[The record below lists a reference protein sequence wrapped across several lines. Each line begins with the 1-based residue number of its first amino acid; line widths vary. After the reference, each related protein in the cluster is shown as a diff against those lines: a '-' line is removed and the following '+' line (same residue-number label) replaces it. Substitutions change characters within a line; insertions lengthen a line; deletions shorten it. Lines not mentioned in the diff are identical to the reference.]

1 MKNLFLSFF
10 LVCFLQP
17 ILSQVK
23 TQNFE
28 SKILQQYR
36 NIKIYVPKSYK
47 QDSTKVYPLAVILD
61 AQDLFDV
68 YVANSKLLA
77 RKQEAPEQIIVG
89 IPQAE
94 SRMED
99 CAYDQGTDRPV
110 GFSKDFKDFIDLE
123 LLPNIDDTYR
133 LSPFKVIVGRSLTAN
148 FINYF
153 FIDKQPIF
161 NAFINLNPSYARGMA
176 AFIRNKIPSLSIPTY
191 YYMSSGSYNS
201 KDKKSRIKG
210 MFSLFDAYNSP
221 FLNYKMVNFNE
232 VTYTASLGMAIPN
245 ALAYIFKVYG
255 PISKEEYATKISKMT
270 PPEAITF
277 LEKKYVEIEYFFG
290 TNIQIRQKD
299 ILRIEPMI
307 IEKADGD
314 YLNEFGKMIL
324 RVYPESPLGYYYIG
338 LYYETGNR
346 FKQALKYYKIG
357 YSKIDQNDPNLDAF
371 YENINR
377 VIKKKLHQNDN

>member
-1 MKNLFLSFF
+1 MKNLFLSLFLCCFF
-10 LVCFLQP
+10 QP
-17 ILSQVK
+17 IFAQVSV
-23 TQNFE
+23 QNFE

-36 NIKIYVPKSYK
+36 NIKIYIPKSYER
-47 QDSTKVYPLAVILD
+47 DSTKVYPLAVILD

-77 RKQEAPEQIIVG
+77 KKQEAPEQIIVG

-94 SRMED
+94 SRFED
-99 CAYDQGTDRPV
+99 CGIDLNTSLPTQ
-110 GFSKDFKDFIDLE
+110 FSKDFKDFINYE
-123 LLPNIDDTYR
+123 LLPDIDDTYR

-153 FIDKQPIF
+153 FIDDEPVF
-161 NAFINLNPSYARGMA
+161 NAYVNLNPSYADGMA
-176 AFIRNKIPSLSIPTY
+176 AFIRNKIPSISIPTY
-191 YYMSSGSYNS
+191 YYLSSGSFNS
-201 KDKKSRIKG
+201 KEKQNRING
-210 MFSLFDAYNSP
+210 MFSLLESYDSSFI
-221 FLNYKMVNFNE
+221 NYKLVNFDE

-245 ALAYIFKVYG
+245 ALAYIYRMYG
-255 PISKEEYATKISKMT
+255 PISKEEYDTKISKMT

-290 TNIQIRQKD
+290 TDIQIRQKD
-299 ILRIEPMI
+299 ILRIEPLI
-307 IEKADGD
+307 INESDGD

-346 FKQALKYYKIG
+346 FKKAIKYYKIG
-357 YSKIDQNDPNLDAF
+357 YSKIDQSDPNLDAY

-377 VIKKKLHQNDN
+377 VMKKKLHGNDE

>member
-1 MKNLFLSFF
+1 MKNLFLSF
-10 LVCFLQP
+10 LLLCFLQP
-17 ILSQVK
+17 LFSQVK

-36 NIKIYVPKSYK
+36 NIKIYVPESYQ

-61 AQDLFDV
+61 AQDLFDI

-77 RKQEAPEQIIVG
+77 QKQEAPEQIIVG
-89 IPQAE
+89 IPQTE
-94 SRMED
+94 SRLED

-123 LLPNIDDTYR
+123 LLPNIDDNYR

-153 FIDKQPIF
+153 FIDKNPVF
-161 NAFINLNPSYARGMA
+161 NAYINLNPSYARGMA
-176 AFIRNKIPSLSIPTY
+176 AFIKNKIPNLSIPTY

-210 MFSLFDAYNSP
+210 MYSLLETYNNP
-221 FLNYKMVNFNE
+221 FLNYKMVNYDE
-232 VTYTASLGMAIPN
+232 VTYAASLGMAIPN

-255 PISKEEYATKISKMT
+255 PISKEEYASKISKMT

-307 IEKADGD
+307 IQKADGD

-324 RVYPESPLGYYYIG
+324 RIYPNSPLGYYYIG
-338 LYYETGNR
+338 LYYETGNK

-357 YSKIDQNDPNLDAF
+357 YSKIDQNDPNLEAY

-377 VIKKKLHQNDN
+377 VMKKKSNEN

>member
-1 MKNLFLSFF
+1 MKNLFLSF
-10 LVCFLQP
+10 LLLCFLQP
-17 ILSQVK
+17 LFSQVK

-36 NIKIYVPKSYK
+36 NIKIYIPESYQ

-61 AQDLFDV
+61 AQDLFDI
-68 YVANSKLLA
+68 YVSNSKLLA
-77 RKQEAPEQIIVG
+77 KKQEAPEQIIVG
-89 IPQAE
+89 IPQTE
-94 SRMED
+94 SRLED
-99 CAYDQGTDRPV
+99 CAYDPGTDRPV

-123 LLPNIDDTYR
+123 LLPNIDDNYR

-153 FIDKQPIF
+153 FIDKNPVF
-161 NAFINLNPSYARGMA
+161 NAYINLNPSYARGMA
-176 AFIRNKIPSLSIPTY
+176 AFIKNKIPNLSIPTY

-210 MFSLFDAYNSP
+210 MYSLLETYNNP
-221 FLNYKMVNFNE
+221 FLNYKMVNYDE
-232 VTYTASLGMAIPN
+232 VTYAASLGMAIPN

-255 PISKEEYATKISKMT
+255 PISKEEYASKISKMT

-307 IEKADGD
+307 IQKADGD

-324 RVYPESPLGYYYIG
+324 RIYPNSPLGYYYIG
-338 LYYETGNR
+338 LYYETGNK

-357 YSKIDQNDPNLDAF
+357 YSKIDQNDPNLEAY

-377 VIKKKLHQNDN
+377 VMKKKSNEN

>member
-10 LVCFLQP
+10 LLCFMQP
-17 ILSQVK
+17 LFSQVK

-36 NIKIYVPKSYK
+36 NIKIYVPKSYE
-47 QDSTKVYPLAVILD
+47 QDSTKVYPLAVVLD
-61 AQDLFDV
+61 AQDLFDI

-89 IPQAE
+89 IPQLE
-94 SRMED
+94 SRTED
-99 CAYDQGTDRPV
+99 CAYDKGTSLPV

-153 FIDKQPIF
+153 FIDDQPIF
-161 NAFINLNPSYARGMA
+161 NAFINLNPSYADGMA
-176 AFIRNKIPSLSIPTY
+176 SFVRNKIPNLSIPTY
-191 YYMSSGSYNS
+191 YYMSSGSFNSEEKQKRINGMYSLIKTYN
-201 KDKKSRIKG
+201 
-210 MFSLFDAYNSP
+210 NP
-221 FLNYKMVNFNE
+221 FLNYKLVNYNE

-245 ALAYIFKVYG
+245 ALAFIYKVYG
-255 PISKEEYATKISKMT
+255 PISKEEYNTKISKMS
-270 PPEAITF
+270 PPEAITY

-290 TNIQIRQKD
+290 TNIKIRLKD

-307 IEKADGD
+307 IEKDDGD

-324 RVYPESPLGYYYIG
+324 RIYPNSALGYYYIG
-338 LYYETGNR
+338 LYYETGR
-346 FKQALKYYKIG
+346 RYKKALKYYKIG
-357 YSKIDQNDPNLDAF
+357 YSKIDQSDPNLDAY
-371 YENINR
+371 YENIDR
-377 VIKKKLHQNDN
+377 VIKKKLNDN

>member
-1 MKNLFLSFF
+1 MKNLFFSLF
-10 LVCFLQP
+10 LLCFLHP
-17 ILSQVK
+17 IFAQVSV
-23 TQNFE
+23 QNFE

-36 NIKIYVPKSYK
+36 NIKIYVPKSYE
-47 QDSTKVYPLAVILD
+47 QDSTKIYPLAVILD

-99 CAYDQGTDRPV
+99 CGIDLNTSLPTQ
-110 GFSKDFKDFIDLE
+110 FSKDFKDFIDYE
-123 LLPNIDDTYR
+123 LLPNIDDNYR

-153 FIDKQPIF
+153 FVDDEPIF
-161 NAFINLNPSYARGMA
+161 NAYINLNPSYADGMA
-176 AFIRNKIPSLSIPTY
+176 AFIRNKIPSISIPTY
-191 YYMSSGSYNS
+191 YYMSSGSFNS
-201 KDKKSRIKG
+201 KKKQTRIKG
-210 MFSLFDAYNSP
+210 MHSLFESYNNP
-221 FLNYKMVNFNE
+221 FVNYKLVDFDA
-232 VTYTASLGMAIPN
+232 VTYTASLGMAIPS
-245 ALAYIFKVYG
+245 ALSFIYGMYG
-255 PISKEEYATKISKMT
+255 PISKEEYDTKISKMT
-270 PPEAITF
+270 PPDAITF

-307 IEKADGD
+307 INDADGD

-324 RVYPESPLGYYYIG
+324 RIYPDSPLGYYYIG
-338 LYYETGNR
+338 LYYETGNQ
-346 FKQALKYYKIG
+346 FKKALRYYKIG
-357 YSKIDQNDPNLDAF
+357 YSKIDQNDPNLDAY

-377 VIKKKLHQNDN
+377 VMKKRAQGNDE